1 MPHKYTN
8 PDAVSKPGN
17 YTHVVEATGS
27 RIVFISGQVP
37 LDRDG
42 KVVGSGDLASQAE
55 QAFQNLQA
63 CLASAGATFADVT
76 KMTTFIVG
84 YQAFRDRPLL
94 TTVRQKYLPA
104 ESARQYPS
112 RRPVPRHAR
121 DHDRDRG
128 DRGPALGTA
137 MTLEIVEE
145 PATSENLEAHGSI
158 SIAFRVDSRLRV
170 DLVEQGLRGI
180 SLSLEPVNSPYMKD
194 YDADEDGRPSRWV
207 ERWDISRWGILAAYE
222 GERRTGGAV
231 LAFDTADVWFLDGR
245 KDVAALWDIRVAP
258 EHRRAGIG
266 RALFDAAV
274 EWARKR
280 DCRLLRSRPRT

>member
-1 MPHKYTN
+1 
-8 PDAVSKPGN
+8 
-17 YTHVVEATGS
+17 
-27 RIVFISGQVP
+27 
-37 LDRDG
+37 
-42 KVVGSGDLASQAE
+42 
-55 QAFQNLQA
+55 
-63 CLASAGATFADVT
+63 
-76 KMTTFIVG
+76 
-84 YQAFRDRPLL
+84 
-94 TTVRQKYLPA
+94 
-104 ESARQYPS
+104 
-112 RRPVPRHAR
+112 
-121 DHDRDRG
+121 
-128 DRGPALGTA
+128 

-170 DLVEQGLRGI
+170 DLVEQGLGGI

-194 YDADEDGRPSRWV
+194 YDADEDGRPSRWA

-258 EHRRAGIG
+258 EHRRSGVG

-274 EWARKR
+274 DWARKR
-280 DCRLLRSRPRT
+280 DCRLLKIETQNVNVGACRFYAAMGCQLGAVNRFAYRGSYGAAHPDEVQLVWVLELDS